1 MDSESRQRAVILLKI
16 LIVIR
21 VDSVSTGNRGEL
33 KSESENNKEEK
44 IQINWHSL
52 AETSFE
58 EIRDL

>member
-1 MDSESRQRAVILLKI
+1 VDSESRQRAVILLKV

-44 IQINWHSL
+44 IQEKL
-52 AETSFE
+52 ALSG
-58 EIRDL
+58 RDII